1 MKVFRTQI
9 TQIIISEVHKKVEA
23 AVKNYFVEATSSKRK
38 FLVLRVY
45 WVCQKGRT
53 GVSVA

>member
-45 WVCQKGRT
+45 WVCQKDGQ
-53 GVSVA
+53 AFQ